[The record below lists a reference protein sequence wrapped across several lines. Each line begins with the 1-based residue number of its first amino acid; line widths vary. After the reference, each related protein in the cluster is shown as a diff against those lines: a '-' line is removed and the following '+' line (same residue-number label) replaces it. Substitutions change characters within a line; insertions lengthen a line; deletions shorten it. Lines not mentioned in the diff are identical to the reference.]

1 MSQISPPLRIL
12 LVGSVLFLAAWMLFL
27 RPGGG
32 TDTAAPAPATTP
44 AASDT
49 PASAPGQAVDTA
61 RDAATAAEGAAAA
74 RAGEAPATGTA
85 PAASA
90 AAAGTTAPP
99 AAAPA
104 APAAKVDTK
113 GLPAEVAKAVEAR
126 KVLVMLFWNPKA
138 ADDRMVRA
146 ELRKVDRYDGRVV
159 VHVADVDRIARY
171 APIAQGVEVE
181 QSPSIVVVDGDRRAT
196 LMTGYTD
203 AGSIQQAVADAV
215 GTDALIARK
224 PINGYFKSVDRLCA
238 QATADLNFDTAPRT
252 PAGLATALTEAAAVS
267 SVYDRKFR
275 AMDTPKRYA
284 GFRKQFAAFNA
295 RGTDFFKRMAVQAR
309 GAKTP
314 AAIQPIATRVAER
327 AAAMQARGAEQFG
340 RYGIASCL

>member
-12 LVGSVLFLAAWMLFL
+12 LVGSVLFLAAWMMFL

-85 PAASA
+85 PGTS
-90 AAAGTTAPP
+90 AAAGTTEAPV
-99 AAAPA
+99 AAPA
-104 APAAKVDTK
+104 SQDEVNTK
-113 GLPAEVAKAVEAR
+113 GLPAAVAKAVEAR

-224 PINGYFKSVDRLCA
+224 PINDYFRSVDKLAHPGRRLRVGVAVLLWTLVPVCIVFGGW
-238 QATADLNFDTAPRT
+238 T
-252 PAGLATALTEAAAVS
+252 GLL
-267 SVYDRKFR
+267 
-275 AMDTPKRYA
+275 
-284 GFRKQFAAFNA
+284 
-295 RGTDFFKRMAVQAR
+295 MAVVGAAYGGHLMARSSGLGEQADGFSWWSSPR
-309 GAKTP
+309 RRPGA
-314 AAIQPIATRVAER
+314 
-327 AAAMQARGAEQFG
+327 
-340 RYGIASCL
+340 SL

>member
-61 RDAATAAEGAAAA
+61 RDAAAAAEGAAAA

-85 PAASA
+85 PGTS
-90 AAAGTTAPP
+90 AAAGTTEAPAP
-99 AAAPA
+99 AAARDE
-104 APAAKVDTK
+104 VDTK

>member
-12 LVGSVLFLAAWMLFL
+12 LVGSVLFLAAWMMFL

-61 RDAATAAEGAAAA
+61 RDAAAAAEGAAAA

-85 PAASA
+85 PGTS
-90 AAAGTTAPP
+90 AAAGTTEASVP
-99 AAAPA
+99 AAARDE
-104 APAAKVDTK
+104 VDTK